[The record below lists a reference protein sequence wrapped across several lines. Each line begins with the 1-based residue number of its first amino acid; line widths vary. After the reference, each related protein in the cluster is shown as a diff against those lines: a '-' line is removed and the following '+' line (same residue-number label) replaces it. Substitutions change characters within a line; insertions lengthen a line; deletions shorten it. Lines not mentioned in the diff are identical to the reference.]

1 MGLNKLQRG
10 WAGPGD
16 CHGRQSWCR
25 GQHAALSR
33 SCGSVQAV
41 ECLASYCSLGAAERK
56 RTGRMACLVMEIFP
70 LATWSLYS
78 FTFSWLLT
86 RKQTTASLAEKGL
99 GSIARMPPP
108 QCSPS
113 MLPPNLFRKVFGAL
127 IKNLKLLSGLK
138 GLNPLCFLASL
149 HPLWQCG
156 D

>member
-1 MGLNKLQRG
+1 
-10 WAGPGD
+10 
-16 CHGRQSWCR
+16 
-25 GQHAALSR
+25 
-33 SCGSVQAV
+33 
-41 ECLASYCSLGAAERK
+41 
-56 RTGRMACLVMEIFP
+56 MACLVMEIFP

-108 QCSPS
+108 QWSPS

-149 HPLWQCG
+149 HPLLAVQGLGTWSAFGFSFLMLPVQHK
-156 D
+156 